1 MDNLPAR
8 AVTRSHRD
16 FGFEYIIFMSD
27 EKKKMRNFEWRHGT
41 FRLKGSVW
49 KIAIKALKVKE
60 EESVKIWERM
70 PTALTAEVV
79 NGGQIFKTIYHNF
92 LDPGCEE

>member
-27 EKKKMRNFEWRHGT
+27 EKKNEELWVKTWDIQVKRISLENSYKGTKSERRRISKDLGEDAYCFNSRGGEWWSD
-41 FRLKGSVW
+41 F
-49 KIAIKALKVKE
+49 
-60 EESVKIWERM
+60 
-70 PTALTAEVV
+70 
-79 NGGQIFKTIYHNF
+79 
-92 LDPGCEE
+92 